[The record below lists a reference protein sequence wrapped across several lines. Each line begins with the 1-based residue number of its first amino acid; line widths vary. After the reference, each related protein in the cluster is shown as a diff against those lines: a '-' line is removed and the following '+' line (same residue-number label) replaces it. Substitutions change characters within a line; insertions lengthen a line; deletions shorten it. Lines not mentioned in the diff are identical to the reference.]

1 MLADTIDVALPDDQW
16 FPYLS
21 DRRQPE
27 VKGLHAQKTGEDFD
41 TRLID
46 CTTLSDKATII
57 RKLPDLL
64 KQLGLSTTT
73 KILPND
79 GILMG

>member
-1 MLADTIDVALPDDQW
+1 
-16 FPYLS
+16 
-21 DRRQPE
+21 
-27 VKGLHAQKTGEDFD
+27 
-41 TRLID
+41 
-46 CTTLSDKATII
+46 LSDKATII